1 MIEDLDLIT
10 EKRQTE
16 EKKLAMSHLRFVQNR
31 SRIYS
36 SSSGRPN
43 RDIKG
48 QEEEYHRVKVERG
61 STSSAGYGKSSRSR
75 VQLFTISG
83 DNKGISSGGSGDI
96 NGNPKLDMREYLRM
110 ILQAKGLLSK
120 KQVCFMNV

>member
-1 MIEDLDLIT
+1 
-10 EKRQTE
+10 
-16 EKKLAMSHLRFVQNR
+16 MSHSRFVHNR

-36 SSSGRPN
+36 STRGRPN

-48 QEEEYHRVKVERG
+48 PEEDHRFKVERRR
-61 STSSAGYGKSSRSR
+61 TSSPGYGKSSRSR

-96 NGNPKLDMREYLRM
+96 NGNTEPDMREYLRM

-120 KQVCFMNV
+120 KQVYSMIVSDW

>member
-1 MIEDLDLIT
+1 
-10 EKRQTE
+10 
-16 EKKLAMSHLRFVQNR
+16 MSHSRFVHNR
-31 SRIYS
+31 SRNYS
-36 SSSGRPN
+36 STRGRPN

-48 QEEEYHRVKVERG
+48 PEEDHRFKVERRR
-61 STSSAGYGKSSRSR
+61 TSSPGYGKSSRSR

-96 NGNPKLDMREYLRM
+96 NGNPEPDMREYLRM

-120 KQVCFMNV
+120 KKVCFMNV